1 MKVASYNINGAIVSL
16 LIITFLLA
24 LADIL
29 NSFANLVEAT
39 SSLLLAINILLENE
53 LVTKLL
59 SSTVIFVTN

>member
-59 SSTVIFVTN
+59 SSTFNL

>member
-1 MKVASYNINGAIVSL
+1 MKVASYNINGATMSL

-59 SSTVIFVTN
+59 SSTFNL

>member
-1 MKVASYNINGAIVSL
+1 MKVASYNINGATMSL

-24 LADIL
+24 FADIL

-59 SSTVIFVTN
+59 SSTFNL

>member
-1 MKVASYNINGAIVSL
+1 MSL

-29 NSFANLVEAT
+29 NSCANLVEAT

-59 SSTVIFVTN
+59 SSTFNL

>member
-1 MKVASYNINGAIVSL
+1 MKVASYNINGAIMSL

-59 SSTVIFVTN
+59 SSTFNL

>member
-1 MKVASYNINGAIVSL
+1 MKVASYNINEAIVSL

-29 NSFANLVEAT
+29 NSCANLVEAT
-39 SSLLLAINILLENE
+39 SSILLAINILLENE

-59 SSTVIFVTN
+59 SSTFNL

>member
-1 MKVASYNINGAIVSL
+1 MSL

-39 SSLLLAINILLENE
+39 SSLLLSINILLENE

-59 SSTVIFVTN
+59 SSTFNL

>member
-1 MKVASYNINGAIVSL
+1 MKVASYNINGATMSL

-59 SSTVIFVTN
+59 SSTF

>member
-1 MKVASYNINGAIVSL
+1 MSL

-59 SSTVIFVTN
+59 SSTFNL